1 MKDIGGCE
9 LHPFFQENNMACPCN
24 YPTRFRATEI
34 AVAAGVTT
42 ITIPATPVINPGDI
56 IDVLLYTAIP
66 EGTDG
71 TELIITNGTISEPV
85 LAFNGNYY
93 RPLPLRSR
101 TILRMQYLDDPGHFQ
116 LIGIRR

>member
-1 MKDIGGCE
+1 
-9 LHPFFQENNMACPCN
+9 MACPCN
-24 YPTRFRATEI
+24 YPTRFRATDI
-34 AVAAGVTT
+34 AVADGVTT

-56 IDVLLYTAIP
+56 LDVLLYTAIP

-71 TELIITNGTISEPV
+71 TQLVISNGTLSEPV